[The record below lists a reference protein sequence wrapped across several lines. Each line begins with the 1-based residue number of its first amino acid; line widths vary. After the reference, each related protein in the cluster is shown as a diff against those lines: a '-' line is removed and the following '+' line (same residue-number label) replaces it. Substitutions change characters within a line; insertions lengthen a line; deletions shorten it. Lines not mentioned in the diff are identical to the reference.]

1 MCVIGIQRESGG
13 NISWCSVVYNKH
25 GTYLASIVVWY
36 DYIML
41 SRWSRTSNVYI
52 KNVYV
57 CLTFRYEEYPC
68 HLTNDIGH
76 RLLLILENFIIW
88 NEMSH
93 NFHCKSNKKL
103 CEKYNNIKK
112 EERKKVH
119 NIQIWNN
126 LLVFYYSVCEIDTVK
141 HDLQSKNNEISIL
154 CIR

>member
-1 MCVIGIQRESGG
+1 MKSILVILQMTLDIYSCLF
-13 NISWCSVVYNKH
+13 WK
-25 GTYLASIVVWY
+25 
-36 DYIML
+36 
-41 SRWSRTSNVYI
+41 TSY
-52 KNVYV
+52 
-57 CLTFRYEEYPC
+57 F
-68 HLTNDIGH
+68 
-76 RLLLILENFIIW
+76 FIW